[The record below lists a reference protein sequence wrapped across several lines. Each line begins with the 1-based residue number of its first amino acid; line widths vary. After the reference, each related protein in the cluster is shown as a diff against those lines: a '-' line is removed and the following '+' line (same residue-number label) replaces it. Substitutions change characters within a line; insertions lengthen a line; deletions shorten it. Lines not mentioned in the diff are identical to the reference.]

1 MAESGPDGP
10 NMQTSEATLARSS
23 SRRAADGTGGFLR
36 RAITADWASAMLA
49 LVVLFGVVGAFH
61 PEFLRPQTLM
71 NVVQQS
77 VYVAVMAAGLVFL
90 VTQTEVDLSVGGNYV
105 LASVTAA
112 LLMQQA
118 IPPWIAAGLA
128 LLVATGVGGVNAFIS
143 QVIKIPSLIATL
155 AMGWVLFG
163 LASAISEG
171 KQIVGLPTKDPFFEI
186 LGGGNVLGIPVSVLV
201 LVSIVAVL
209 TVLLRLTPFG
219 FRVREIGSNHEAA
232 EFSGIPVR
240 RVKSAA
246 FLLSGFLAGV
256 AGMLGLAFF
265 TSGDPTT
272 GRGYEL
278 FAVAGAVIG
287 GNPLSGGTAT
297 VFGAALGA
305 ILLNAV
311 SVGLVYFNI
320 PAVWSQFA
328 TGAVIL
334 AAVSLDGVVRSRRR
348 SASHG

>member
-1 MAESGPDGP
+1 MTEPGPVEAGTSAVPDAGAGSRSALDG
-10 NMQTSEATLARSS
+10 SDGFV
-23 SRRAADGTGGFLR
+23 RRLV
-36 RAITADWASAMLA
+36 TADWSSAMLA
-49 LVVLFGVVGAFH
+49 LIVLFAVIGVFH
-61 PEFLRPQTLM
+61 PEFLDPRNLL
-71 NVVQQS
+71 NLVQQS

-90 VTQTEVDLSVGGNYV
+90 LTQTEVDLSVGGNYV

-112 LLMQQA
+112 LLMQQG
-118 IPPWIAAGLA
+118 IPPWMAAGLA
-128 LLVATGVGGVNAFIS
+128 LVVAMTVGALNAFIC

-163 LASAISEG
+163 LASALSEG
-171 KQIVGLPTKDPFFEI
+171 KQIVGLPIEDSFFEI
-186 LGGGNVLGIPVSVLV
+186 LGGANLLGIPASVIV
-201 LVSIVAVL
+201 LIVIVAIL
-209 TVLLRLTPFG
+209 TVVLRLTPFG
-219 FRVREIGSNHEAA
+219 FRVREIGSNSEAA
-232 EFSGIPVR
+232 AFSGIPVR

-246 FLLSGFLAGV
+246 FVLSGLLAGI

-305 ILLNAV
+305 ILLSAV

-320 PAVWSQFA
+320 PAAWSQFA

-334 AAVSLDGVVRSRRR
+334 AAVSLDGLVRSRRR
-348 SASHG
+348 SAVNG

>member
-1 MAESGPDGP
+1 MD
-10 NMQTSEATLARSS
+10 ATT
-23 SRRAADGTGGFLR
+23 AAVPATGADASDAGGGVDAFLR
-36 RAITADWASAMLA
+36 RALTADWASAMLA
-49 LVVLFGVVGAFH
+49 LVVLFLVIGIVH
-61 PEFLRPQTLM
+61 PEFLQPQSLI

-77 VYVAVMAAGLVFL
+77 AYVAVMAAGLVFL
-90 VTQTEVDLSVGGNYV
+90 LTQTEVDLSVGGNYV
-105 LASVTAA
+105 LAMVTAA
-112 LLMQQA
+112 LLMQTGMA
-118 IPPWIAAGLA
+118 PWVAAALA
-128 LLVATGVGGVNAFIS
+128 LVAATGVGALNAFIC
-143 QVIKIPSLIATL
+143 QVVKIPSLIATL

-163 LASAISEG
+163 LASALSEG
-171 KQIVGLPTKDPFFEI
+171 KQIVGLPIQDSFFEI
-186 LGGGNVLGIPVSVLV
+186 LGGQRILGFPVSVIV
-201 LVSIVAVL
+201 LIAIVAIL
-209 TVLLRLTPFG
+209 TVVLRRTPFG
-219 FRVREIGSNHEAA
+219 FRVREIGSNSEAA
-232 EFSGIPVR
+232 AFSGIPVR

-246 FLLSGFLAGV
+246 FMLSGLLAGV

-297 VFGAALGA
+297 VFGAAVGA

-320 PAVWSQFA
+320 PATWSQFA

-334 AAVSLDGVVRSRRR
+334 AAVSLDGLVRSRRR
-348 SASHG
+348 SAFDG